1 MLTPGISEL
10 VKALQL
16 REKRVYLVS
25 GGAAVRQTERAVL
38 AAAEQSNGSGPRRS
52 CACFHAWRPSTP
64 QGSVCAARARSA
76 RLEPL
81 RSCYGGY
88 GSECAAQRRQ
98 CRCVLALHAGFRQMI
113 NTPNPNPNPYSTPN
127 PNPNPNPNQASA
139 R

>member
-1 MLTPGISEL
+1 MMKS
-10 VKALQL
+10 LQL
-16 REKRVYLVS
+16 RKKRVYLVS

-52 CACFHAWRPSTP
+52 CACVCARWYSGLH
-64 QGSVCAARARSA
+64 GSVCAARARSA

-81 RSCYGGY
+81 RSCYGGH

-98 CRCVLALHAGFRQMI
+98 CRCVLALHA
-113 NTPNPNPNPYSTPN
+113 ST
-127 PNPNPNPNQASA
+127 